1 MKTLVLLLSFFLFWG
16 CGRTPAPVLDT
27 PDPPRPAKLLTLQP
41 QGDTQRMTFPALL
54 RAQESVELA
63 FDVPGIVEVMNVTE
77 GRAVEQGIL
86 LAALDKRDYESRLSS
101 ATAAAELAQSELA
114 RFEQLRGSV
123 SEAEIERRRAQATAA
138 TADLITAR
146 NALEKTELHA
156 PFDGVVSRRL
166 VQRHSSVQAKQ
177 PVLLFQALS
186 PLDVI
191 IDVPE
196 PLMLRVKPGSG
207 EAVDATLRF
216 DSLPGRAFPVSFR
229 EVVTVADPV
238 TQTYSVVFSLERPPD
253 MTILPGMSGSLE
265 VEGILD
271 ERDPVYLVPPLA
283 LEQPATGPPRVWVV
297 DPEDSTVSP
306 REVTLGRPRG
316 AGIEVLDGVSE
327 GEQIVVAG
335 ISQLRKGMRVRPM
348 EDRERSRP

>member
-1 MKTLVLLLSFFLFWG
+1 MEL
-16 CGRTPAPVLDT
+16 PDT
-27 PDPPRPAKLLTLQP
+27 PRPAKLLTLHP
-41 QGDTQRMTFPALL
+41 EGDTQRMTFPALL

-63 FDVPGIVEVMNVTE
+63 FDVPGVVEIMNVTE
-77 GRAVEQGIL
+77 GRAVERGTL

-123 SEAEIERRRAQATAA
+123 AEAEIERRRAAA
-138 TADLITAR
+138 TSAVADLITAR

-186 PLDVI
+186 PLDVM

-196 PLMLRVKPGSG
+196 PLMLRVRPGSG
-207 EAVDATLRF
+207 EAVTATLRF
-216 DSLPGRAFPVSFR
+216 DSLPGRSFPVTFR

-238 TQTYSVVFSLERPPD
+238 TQTYSAVFSLERPAD
-253 MTILPGMSGSLE
+253 MTILPGMSGSLD
-265 VEGILD
+265 VEGILE
-271 ERDPVYLVPPLA
+271 ERDPVFLVPPLA
-283 LEQPATGPPRVWVV
+283 LEQPATGSPRVWVV
-297 DPEDSTVSP
+297 DATNGSVSP
-306 REVTLGRPRG
+306 RDVQLGRPRG
-316 AGIEVLDGVSE
+316 GGIEVVAGLSE

-335 ISQLRKGMRVRPM
+335 VSRLRKGMRVRAL
-348 EDRERSRP
+348 ESRERDSR